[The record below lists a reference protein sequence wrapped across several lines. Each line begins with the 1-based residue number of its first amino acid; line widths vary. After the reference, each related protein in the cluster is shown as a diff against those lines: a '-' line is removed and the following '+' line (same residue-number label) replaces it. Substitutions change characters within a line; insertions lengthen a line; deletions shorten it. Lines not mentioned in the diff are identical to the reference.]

1 MPAEHARVREMQHG
15 WGIDQDQIEL
25 LRYALQELRDSR
37 RIKKAGEPVGCGAAR
52 HKEESR
58 DFGLP
63 NQLVYGNFFQR
74 CRYPQNI
81 GVAQPILHFE
91 DPMQA
96 WPA

>member
-1 MPAEHARVREMQHG
+1 MPAEHARVRDMQHG
-15 WGIDQDQIEL
+15 WCIDPDQNEL

-52 HKEESR
+52 HKEEAR

-63 NQLVYGNFFQR
+63 DQLVYGNFFQR
-74 CRYPQNI
+74 CRDPQNI
-81 GVAQPILHFE
+81 GEAEAIRDFE
-91 DPMQA
+91 EPMQA